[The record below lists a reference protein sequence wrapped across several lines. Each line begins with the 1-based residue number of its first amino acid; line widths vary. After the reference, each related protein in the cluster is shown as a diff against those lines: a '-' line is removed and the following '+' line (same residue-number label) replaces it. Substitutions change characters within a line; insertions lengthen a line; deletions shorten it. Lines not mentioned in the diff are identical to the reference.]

1 MGLLDGGLAGVFAGI
16 MGTYFLD
23 ATLHRATHSDDGQGG
38 GSVTHTDTAVKAQLD
53 RITQAQ
59 REGGYTDKDQ
69 RILVLASGIAE
80 ITTEDEIT
88 VDGRRWSIASVSTDP
103 AQAYFD
109 LVGRL
114 SGVEAS

>member
-16 MGTYFLD
+16 MGTYFVD
-23 ATLHRATHSDDGQGG
+23 ATLHRATMTDDGAGG
-38 GSVTHTDTAVKAQLD
+38 GSVNFSDTAVKAQLD
-53 RITQAQ
+53 HVTQAQ

-80 ITTEDEIT
+80 ITTDDEIT
-88 VDGRRWSIASVSTDP
+88 VDGWRWSIASVTADP
-103 AQAYFD
+103 VGAYFD